1 MNLPVPIV
9 LSVVAVAAGVAVVRA
24 THPASVPPLPS
35 FADVSHDAAASNDA
49 AASGNTALAEPP
61 SPARSHAPSADV
73 VVYVAGA
80 VAHRGVYHLPVA
92 SRAVDALHAAG
103 GATNEADLV
112 AVNLAAPL
120 ADGDEVVVPE
130 KGTVDDASVSDASA
144 PAHPKR
150 KHKRH
155 RKKHHKRH
163 HRAAPA
169 DPAAVSEVADPANS
183 ADDSSTI
190 VDAAPAAPVD
200 LNTAGQSE
208 LETLPGIGAGLAERI
223 VTFRELNGPFV
234 APDDLLDVGGM
245 TEKRL
250 EVIEPFLTI

>member
-24 THPASVPPLPS
+24 THSAPAPPVPS
-35 FADVSHDAAASNDA
+35 FTDTSRDAAASSNA
-49 AASGNTALAEPP
+49 APGERPL
-61 SPARSHAPSADV
+61 PARTHAPLADV

-80 VAHRGVYHLPVA
+80 VVHRGVYRLPVA

-103 GATNEADLV
+103 GATNAADLV

-130 KGTVDDASVSDASA
+130 KGTVDDATVSDASA
-144 PAHPKR
+144 PMQRKR

-163 HRAAPA
+163 HRSAPA
-169 DPAAVSEVADPANS
+169 DATAVSDVAAPSDS

-190 VDAAPAAPVD
+190 ADAAPAAPID
-200 LNTAGQSE
+200 LNTAGESE

-234 APDDLLDVGGM
+234 AADDLLDVGGM